1 MVGPDTIDA
10 DGAEPDDHERDGLPF
25 CHPLVAAFLV
35 VCVIAALA
43 ARFVISTPMWL
54 DEALSVNISRLPI
67 GQIVRHLRHDGHPP
81 LYYLMLHEWMGVFG
95 TSDRAVR
102 ALSGVLSLLALPL
115 MWITARKVVG
125 RSGAWA
131 ATLVFALS
139 PFVLRYGSETRMYTL
154 LMLEVLVGY
163 LSVHESLRRPTWL
176 SLSGVTISCG
186 LVLWTHYWS
195 FWLVST
201 TGMLLCVRYWQARRS
216 GTEDGAAHARAA
228 LRTIAALV
236 VGGVT
241 FLPWLP
247 TTLYQFQHTGTPW
260 AGALRPT
267 SMVYASLVE
276 FAGGPYSESQILM
289 LLMVLLAFVGLTG
302 RAIDRHRIEVDLTV
316 RPRARVPFAM
326 FSGIIVVASAVGLVT
341 GMAFAP
347 RYASILFPF
356 MAVLVALGIAVL
368 PRGVPRDATLVVF
381 ALLSLIG
388 LFVVFRLVRS
398 EAGDVATVVRSR
410 TPSALVITCPDQ
422 LGPSVARA
430 LSGPGYDIRS
440 YPRLDDPRYVDWVD
454 YAERNDAND
463 PVKIGDAVARL
474 AGPRPIVIVYRD
486 DFLTLKGQCGHLIE
500 RILAHRPGHPIVQ
513 SDGVAYYEPMNAIL
527 FPATT

>member
-1 MVGPDTIDA
+1 MVGPDTIDV
-10 DGAEPDDHERDGLPF
+10 DGPDSDDHEEDGPPF
-25 CHPLVAAFLV
+25 CHPLVAWLLV
-35 VCVIAALA
+35 LCVLVALA
-43 ARFVISTPMWL
+43 SRFVISTPMWL

-67 GQIVRHLRHDGHPP
+67 GRIVQHLRHDGHPP
-81 LYYLMLHEWMGVFG
+81 LYYVMLHEWMGVFG

-102 ALSGVLSLLALPL
+102 ALSGVLSLVALPV
-115 MWITARKVVG
+115 MWVTARKVSG
-125 RSGAWA
+125 RTGAWA

-154 LMLEVLVGY
+154 LMLEVTVGY
-163 LSVHESLRRPTWL
+163 LAVHVSLRRPTWL

-201 TGMLLCVRYWQARRS
+201 TGMLLCLRYWQARRS
-216 GTEDGAAHARAA
+216 GTDEGSTEARSA

-236 VGGVT
+236 VGGVS

-267 SMVYASLVE
+267 SMVYSSLVE

-302 RAIDRHRIEVDLTV
+302 REIDRRRIEVDLSV

-326 FSGIIVVASAVGLVT
+326 FSGIILVASAVGLIT

-356 MAVLVALGIAVL
+356 MVVLVAMGIAVL
-368 PRGVPRDATLVVF
+368 PRGAPRDATLVVF
-381 ALLSLIG
+381 ASLSLIG
-388 LFVVFRLVRS
+388 LFVVFRVVRS

-410 TPSALVITCPDQ
+410 TPSALVISCPDQ
-422 LGPSVARA
+422 LGPSIARA
-430 LSGPGYDIRS
+430 LNGPAYEIRS
-440 YPRLDDPRYVDWVD
+440 YPRLDDPHFVDWVD
-454 YAERNDAND
+454 YAQRNAAND
-463 PVKIGDAVARL
+463 PAKIGAEVLRL
-474 AGPRPIVIVYRD
+474 AGSRPIVVVYRD
-486 DFLTLKGQCGHLIE
+486 DFLTLKGQCGDMIQ
-500 RILAHRPGHPIVQ
+500 RILADRPGHPIVQ
-513 SDGVAYYEPMNAIL
+513 SDGVAYYEPMNAIY
-527 FPATT
+527 FPAAR